1 MDAATPIEA
10 AIKNRKSVRAYLDK
24 PVAEDTLRRI
34 LDAARFSP
42 SAVNTRPWKVAVVT
56 GAAKQ
61 RLQEKMEA
69 AFRSG
74 DKGGM
79 DYAYYPK
86 EFVEP
91 YRSRR
96 KECGLML
103 YGAVGI
109 TREDTERRIEQWV
122 ANYHAFGAPAALFL
136 FMQPGMGISAYID
149 CGLFLQSVMVAA
161 VSEGLGTCPQAALGE
176 YPGIVKAELG
186 YPETDILVCGLAL
199 GYEDTAHPINQYR
212 TPKFS
217 VDAYVRWYNT

>member
-1 MDAATPIEA
+1 MNPVEEA
-10 AIKNRKSVRAYLDK
+10 IRARKSVRAYLNK
-24 PVAEDTLRRI
+24 PVAKDTLHRI

-42 SAVNTRPWKVAVVT
+42 SAVNCRPWKVALVS
-56 GAAKQ
+56 GSAKI

-69 AFRSG
+69 AFKAG

-79 DYAYYPK
+79 DYEYYPK

-109 TREDTERRIEQWV
+109 TRDDTQQRLEQWV
-122 ANYHAFGAPAALFL
+122 ANYRAFDAPVMMFL
-136 FMQPGMGISAYID
+136 LMQPGMGISAYID

-161 VSEGLGTCPQAALGE
+161 VAEGLATCPQAALGE
-176 YPGIVKAELG
+176 YPDIVKSTLG
-186 YPETDILVCGLAL
+186 YPETDILVCGLAM
-199 GYEDTAHPINQYR
+199 GYEDPAHPINAYR
-212 TPKFS
+212 TPKFEIE
-217 VDAYVRWYNT
+217 AFVRWYDK